1 MASPRI
7 FKHTTHRPFPVP
19 LHNVTP
25 VLPQAARL
33 LTNLTRHCSG
43 CLTSLHRPST
53 PSPDT
58 HLCCLQTYLIEG
70 SGALQRLPPHPST
83 APQPCPRPLTPA
95 ACRRTSFAA
104 LQPSGSCLHIP
115 RFLSTLPPPIH
126 PCCLQTYLIDG
137 TPALQVTEHVA
148 TRARRTSYVIP
159 AEPLMLPLADPP
171 VPLYTGPHMAA
182 FASEPG
188 MQLRAGTL
196 NPQRAQLNLAP
207 SPSCTYSFEADSPGA
222 GPRSQGLEGC
232 MSAGLTSIT
241 TSTSYGDSAGAVA
254 RFTPSFSLLQAPSGR
269 TSSGQMGSF
278 HVTLP
283 CPPKVAAPP
292 VLRKLSENRIST
304 GGVVMN
310 AGGDAPQA
318 ASAAAGTPGT
328 SQASGSTASGV
339 RPDTV

>member
-1 MASPRI
+1 MQTYLIDGTRALQQLPLRGHVHIPLPPLNPLPGHPPLLPADVPHRGQRSSPAS
-7 FKHTTHRPFPVP
+7 
-19 LHNVTP
+19 
-25 VLPQAARL
+25 A
-33 LTNLTRHCSG
+33 S
-43 CLTSLHRPST
+43 TSLHRPST
-53 PSPDT
+53 LPPPT
-58 HLCCLQTYLIEG
+58 QPCCLQTYFIYG
-70 SGALQRLPPHPST
+70 PPALWQLPPHP
-83 APQPCPRPLTPA
+83 
-95 ACRRTSFAA
+95 
-104 LQPSGSCLHIP
+104 
-115 RFLSTLPPPIH
+115 RFLLSLPPPIH

-159 AEPLMLPLADPP
+159 PEPLMLPLADPP

-188 MQLRAGTL
+188 MQLRPGTL

-269 TSSGQMGSF
+269 ASSAHMGSF

-318 ASAAAGTPGT
+318 ASAAAGT